1 MFTHLNVHS
10 HYSQMEG
17 TTSQEKLIAT
27 AHTNGMSHLALTE
40 TNGLW
45 GIIRFI
51 QRAHTANMKP
61 IAGVNLITDHD
72 EVILLAENQR
82 GYENMARAI
91 SVVHDNPNQSMN
103 NILDGRSAGILGS
116 LPAVCRPAAGH
127 LRDSRVELLDTK

>member
-1 MFTHLNVHS
+1 
-10 HYSQMEG
+10 MEG

-27 AHTNGMSHLALTE
+27 AHANGMGHLALTE

-61 IAGVNLITDHD
+61 IAGVNLITDDD
-72 EVILLAENQR
+72 EAILLAENQK

-91 SVVHDNPNQSMN
+91 SAVHD
-103 NILDGRSAGILGS
+103 LS
-116 LPAVCRPAAGH
+116 LIH
-127 LRDSRVELLDTK
+127 I